1 MNPTESGFP
10 EPFPHSFFS
19 GHPEQEPGTM
29 TTTDLLN
36 CARIARE
43 LRTRIIEP
51 IFGPWHFEAE
61 SLTTELANAWQSLGR
76 DDRNADSLPPFLL
89 VHIADGEI
97 LKWSVELSRP
107 TEIELSEFIESH
119 NLTQAEWGVL
129 LLLRDPDGR
138 RFMPLSVGAFENSGR
153 TTGAIPFREFESTR
167 TIAVRM
173 LERWIQRFEG
183 LLTEAAA
190 VQPATTQKRQRRTKP
205 RMPKEKVEAH
215 WQAIVSS
222 GNRDLIQEYLTLGE
236 IALAKKIGTSRG
248 TLRSVEAFQKRDI
261 ALREFNRQNR

>member
-1 MNPTESGFP
+1 
-10 EPFPHSFFS
+10 
-19 GHPEQEPGTM
+19 M

-183 LLTEAAA
+183 LLTVAAA
-190 VQPATTQKRQRRTKP
+190 VKNVEIGTAAKTRPASEIVESDYAEPILKSELAVLFGVDRATIARRIQSGELRTMPGTLDTAKKVRIHGDDFPAGLKRTNDRKQKLSILPKRGKRQ
-205 RMPKEKVEAH
+205 
-215 WQAIVSS
+215 
-222 GNRDLIQEYLTLGE
+222 
-236 IALAKKIGTSRG
+236 
-248 TLRSVEAFQKRDI
+248 
-261 ALREFNRQNR
+261 